1 MEGPL
6 QEGPDRSSDV
16 VNEQPVVSDP
26 PQDRATSGLMGNNQ
40 TGDILPDQAIPS
52 LAGRNLDDSDDDRST
67 TLSSSSRRSSRS
79 ASSRHSNG
87 TSSSS
92 RLREARI
99 KLELAKA
106 KKEQLER
113 KQELKREQLRLNEKL
128 ANLELENDIENAEIE
143 TRVLQDEFS

>member
-1 MEGPL
+1 MDGPL

-26 PQDRATSGLMGNNQ
+26 PQDQATSGLMGNNQ
-40 TGDILPDQAIPS
+40 TGDILPEQAIPS

-67 TLSSSSRRSSRS
+67 TLSSSSRRSNRS
-79 ASSRHSNG
+79 ASSRHSSG
-87 TSSSS
+87 TSSSF

-106 KKEQLER
+106 NKEQLKR
-113 KQELKREQLRLNEKL
+113 KQELKREHLRLNEKL
-128 ANLELENDIENAEIE
+128 ANLELENDIENAEN
-143 TRVLQDEFS
+143 